1 MSFRHALCTLGVTIT
16 MLSATK
22 CKTEKETENLLLLFI
37 SFHQMLVT
45 FITQQNKTSLF
56 KSSFSFTPF
65 LLSLSFQKLFYT
77 QNEIFVFF
85 LLFYLLHLTLTLIFF
100 RERFYRFILTID
112 VKKMCIWLIFDCTFS
127 IIVVVIVFCLSIR
140 KTVLSFY
147 YFATNNAYDSID

>member
-85 LLFYLLHLTLTLIFF
+85 FIILFTSLNIDLDIFSGAF
-100 RERFYRFILTID
+100 
-112 VKKMCIWLIFDCTFS
+112 
-127 IIVVVIVFCLSIR
+127 
-140 KTVLSFY
+140 LSFY
-147 YFATNNAYDSID
+147 THNRRQKDVYLIDI